1 MWTAW
6 QGRRLHPDLSYD
18 GHPLLRYPLYTLY
31 TPFIHPLLP
40 HMHLYTPGY
49 TCIYTIYT
57 PNTSIHPLNVPFIP
71 LHSDSSYD
79 GHPLLSDWPSYI
91 VQLPYYAAHSF
102 NSDPVWQRL
111 FASHW
116 SADWAVRTRVYHSLL
131 TYLFMPEL
139 LLYLYLCAYI

>member
-18 GHPLLRYPLYTLY
+18 GHPLLS
-31 TPFIHPLLP
+31 
-40 HMHLYTPGY
+40 
-49 TCIYTIYT
+49 
-57 PNTSIHPLNVPFIP
+57 N
-71 LHSDSSYD
+71 
-79 GHPLLSDWPSYI
+79 WPSYI

-116 SADWAVRTRVYHSLL
+116 AADWAVRTRVYHSQL
-131 TYLFMPEL
+131 TYLYMTEL
-139 LLYLYLCAYI
+139 HLYLYAYARIFI